1 MNLKFCCSGFT
12 CCTSGSHLAKEGLDA
27 RVPQEEIAPLYD
39 RVSGIYDIWGRLA
52 ESHAR
57 RRAIDLA
64 AIRDGET
71 VLEVA
76 VGTGLAFLEIVK
88 RNPHGRNMGIDL
100 SQGMLSR
107 ARKRLAQVRGGNY
120 EFSTGSAFHLQ
131 AENDSVDLLV
141 NNYMFDLIPYEDMDK
156 ILAEFRRVL
165 KKEGRLV
172 LVNMT
177 RGERFG
183 SRLYETLY
191 RLSPRAMGGC
201 RGVCLS
207 DKLREHG
214 FFVVVRE
221 YHQQM
226 LFPSEVIL
234 ARP

>member
-12 CCTSGSHLAKEGLDA
+12 CCTSGSHPAKEGLDA

-39 RVSGIYDIWGRLA
+39 RVSGIYDIWGRLT

-88 RNPHGRNMGIDL
+88 RNPHGRNVGIDL
-100 SQGMLSR
+100 SPGML
-107 ARKRLAQVRGGNY
+107 AIAGKRLGKLAAANY
-120 EFSTGSAFHLQ
+120 ELGIGTAFDLKT
-131 AENDSVDLLV
+131 ANDSVDLLV
-141 NNYMFDLIPYEDMDK
+141 NNYMFDLIPFEAMDK
-156 ILAEFRRVL
+156 ILMEFKRVL
-165 KKEGRLV
+165 KKGGRLV

-177 RGERFG
+177 EGERFG
-183 SRLYETLY
+183 SRIYDAVY
-191 RLSPRAMGGC
+191 NLSPKAMGGC
-201 RGVCLS
+201 RGVRLS
-207 DKLREHG
+207 ERLKKHG
-214 FFVVVRE
+214 FAIEVRE

-234 ARP
+234 ARK